1 MAKQRKG
8 ISKAL
13 KKGKV
18 ESGFTIDESADDSG
32 FGTPKTKEKSLS
44 QAAKEQNE
52 FNSRYGFSA
61 DVNSENYDNS
71 KGEVPEEYA
80 GAVNSWSDYRMVP
93 KMRQEDQS
101 DNVKSSSETPI
112 KSSANYTSPSSSRS
126 DKIYNDGFNIVDILR
141 RKGYEDGT
149 IFDESDRPTLDN
161 PMGKG
166 LDEKTNKMST
176 KPAGKVDSK
185 QGSALVGATKK
196 TEETTQAAPEKM
208 DAMPTKEAG
217 TVSPTQGQSL
227 VTAVQQNP
235 VAQVTQNAV
244 LETGVKDASSPSQ
257 LQQAVQISSEA
268 KKEAQEMES
277 NVDEAISDQATVRM
291 VPYGTL
297 DEEDQPIN
305 IQEQVK
311 TVPGD
316 GTTVSSVISTQGQNF
331 RPSYEQT
338 GSTQDVQQGVADM
351 YAKINEGIPKAVV
364 EKLGIQDYYPNAGR
378 DIAVGTFSGS
388 RIGSQTI
395 YSGAG
400 ALLPMGLYDARK
412 RALKEA
418 ATEKK
423 KQLDKFFDVIETA
436 PQYSKAVNE
445 SWNNWLNDNLAKYN
459 FDADKFL
466 SDPNMRK
473 EYAKRLSNAKDI
485 TYWATWADGYLKDA
499 EKKENYG
506 TAEGIKIA
514 GEIKMAMMDHMDE
527 IASGEKS
534 LKDFIDIDKAKLYQN
549 IIPQMDLIVKEAL
562 DPNRM
567 GKSPINMRTGDVD
580 GKMDPEEF
588 KQQRDQFVIKA
599 KSGTL
604 GKDEYLSGF
613 KKFFTGDYEQV
624 IDGLIESGKFSA
636 EQKDAAMD
644 YFAGQMQEQIEI
656 NPQFV
661 DNDAL
666 EYARLAEDRRQFNA
680 EFERKKEEGKTP
692 WTVANELMNRTSQS
706 TGKTMQQE
714 LLEARKKGYTGDQL
728 KTYMLR
734 KARELGFP
742 NAEWDANLGTVVMKS
757 PASQYEANNYF
768 PVSTTNKEAFIKLVE
783 VKTVNG
789 KKVKTPVSIPID
801 QFVNDKN
808 AAKKYMFT
816 DGSAVSDD
824 DLTAWKGA
832 YSNNR
837 IAIKPSS
844 YESYY
849 GVAGSQTGQ
858 QRPVNSTT
866 IKDYDPRRAVN
877 IRNSTGQAYAT
888 IPIEGK
894 PGESRAAAL
903 KGTIFVPAD
912 INDPTQ
918 RRVADGMFGNDAKQ
932 FEYTQQGGTSS
943 SSRGSMSSQ

>member
-1 MAKQRKG
+1 MAKRRK
-8 ISKAL
+8 I
-13 KKGKV
+13 
-18 ESGFTIDESADDSG
+18 
-32 FGTPKTKEKSLS
+32 
-44 QAAKEQNE
+44 
-52 FNSRYGFSA
+52 
-61 DVNSENYDNS
+61 
-71 KGEVPEEYA
+71 GEVVSNTAPKAPVSPDVTLGNQDNAVGIDSKTDPEMLKQASKLGETINKKQTPENDQNRFFQSRKLNAEQISPEKAPYT
-80 GAVNSWSDYRMVP
+80 GIRKFSGPDDPSITYSP
-93 KMRQEDQS
+93 KVDGVLDDGNGNVEAIQS
-101 DNVKSSSETPI
+101 QSLL
-112 KSSANYTSPSSSRS
+112 SA
-126 DKIYNDGFNIVDILR
+126 I
-141 RKGYEDGT
+141 
-149 IFDESDRPTLDN
+149 
-161 PMGKG
+161 
-166 LDEKTNKMST
+166 
-176 KPAGKVDSK
+176 KPAGQVDNN
-185 QGSALVGATKK
+185 QGSTLAGVTKAK
-196 TEETTQAAPEKM
+196 
-208 DAMPTKEAG
+208 PTVIPDVVVKPKQKGE
-217 TVSPTQGQSL
+217 SL
-227 VTAVQQNP
+227 VTAIQENP
-235 VAQVTQNAV
+235 VAQVTQNEI
-244 LETGVKDASSPSQ
+244 LNTGVKDASSPSE
-257 LQQAVQISSEA
+257 LQQAVQISNEA
-268 KKEAQEMES
+268 KKEAEKMEGS
-277 NVDEAISDQATVRM
+277 IDEAFSDAAKVTAA
-291 VPYGTL
+291 PYGSFDAL
-297 DEEDQPIN
+297 DAESGVTTQDGVPQPVNVQDQV
-305 IQEQVK
+305 Q

-316 GTTVSSVISTQGQNF
+316 GTAVTSVVSTGGQPV
-331 RPSYEQT
+331 RPTYEQIAT
-338 GSTQDVQQGVADM
+338 TQDAQQGMANM
-351 YAKINEGIPKAVV
+351 YAKLNEGVPKAVV
-364 EKLGIQDYYPNAGR
+364 EKLGVQDYYPNIGR

-400 ALLPMGLYDARK
+400 AALPMGLYDARK

-436 PQYSKAVNE
+436 PQYQKAVNE
-445 SWNNWLNDNLAKYN
+445 SYNNWLNDSLAKHGY
-459 FDADKFL
+459 DADKFL

-485 TYWATWADGYLKDA
+485 TFWATAADNYLKES

-506 TAEGIKIA
+506 TAEGVKIA
-514 GEIKMAMMDHMDE
+514 GEIKMALIDHMDE

-534 LKDFIDIDKAKLYQN
+534 LKDFIDVDKFKLYLN

-567 GKSPINMRTGDVD
+567 GKSPINMRTGDVE

-588 KQQRDQFVIKA
+588 KQQRDEFVIKV

-613 KKFFTGDYEQV
+613 KKFFTGDYERI
-624 IDGLIESGKFSA
+624 IDGLIESGKFSE
-636 EQKDAAMD
+636 EQRDAAID
-644 YFAGQMQEQIEI
+644 YFAGQMQEQIEV

-661 DNDAL
+661 DNDAA
-666 EYARLAEDRRQFNA
+666 EMARIAEDRRQFDL

-692 WTVANELMNRTSQS
+692 WTVANELMNRTNGN

-714 LLEARKKGYTGDQL
+714 LLEARRQGYTGDKL

-742 NAEWDANLGTVVMKS
+742 NAEWDPNLGTVVMKS

-768 PVSTTNKEAFIKLVE
+768 PVSTTSKEAFIKLIE

-789 KKVKTPVSIPID
+789 KKIKTPVSIAID
-801 QFVNDKN
+801 EFVNDKN

-816 DGSAVSDD
+816 DGSNVTDE
-824 DLTAWKGA
+824 DLTSWKDA
-832 YSNNR
+832 YGNNR
-837 IAIKPSS
+837 VAIKPSS

-849 GVAGSQTGQ
+849 GIAGSQTGK

-866 IKDYDPRRAVN
+866 IVDYDPRRAVN

-888 IPIEGK
+888 IPVEGK
-894 PGESRAAAL
+894 PGENRAVAL

-932 FEYTQQGGTSS
+932 FQYTQQGGTSS
-943 SSRGSMSSQ
+943 SSSGSMSSQ

>member
-1 MAKQRKG
+1 MAKKRRKIAEVVSNEPAKKPVSSDAALG
-8 ISKAL
+8 NQGKEVSIEPKAEPITESTAVATNA
-13 KKGKV
+13 V
-18 ESGFTIDESADDSG
+18 EST
-32 FGTPKTKEKSLS
+32 
-44 QAAKEQNE
+44 
-52 FNSRYGFSA
+52 
-61 DVNSENYDNS
+61 
-71 KGEVPEEYA
+71 
-80 GAVNSWSDYRMVP
+80 
-93 KMRQEDQS
+93 
-101 DNVKSSSETPI
+101 
-112 KSSANYTSPSSSRS
+112 
-126 DKIYNDGFNIVDILR
+126 
-141 RKGYEDGT
+141 
-149 IFDESDRPTLDN
+149 
-161 PMGKG
+161 
-166 LDEKTNKMST
+166 
-176 KPAGKVDSK
+176 
-185 QGSALVGATKK
+185 
-196 TEETTQAAPEKM
+196 
-208 DAMPTKEAG
+208 
-217 TVSPTQGQSL
+217 PTQGKSL

-235 VAQVTQNAV
+235 VAQVTQNQV

-277 NVDEAISDQATVRM
+277 NVDEALSDVAKVTTA
-291 VPYGTL
+291 PYGSF
-297 DEEDQPIN
+297 DEEDAESMATAQAGNTAPTSATTTTTTTEGVPTIDVQGQSET
-305 IQEQVK
+305 I
-311 TVPGD
+311 PGD
-316 GTTVSSVISTQGQNF
+316 GSTVSNVVSTKGEVIK
-331 RPSYEQT
+331 PSYEQT
-338 GSTQDVQQGVADM
+338 GSTQDVQQGVVDM

-445 SWNNWLNDNLAKYN
+445 SWNNWLNENLAKYN

-485 TYWATWADGYLKDA
+485 TYWTTWADGYLKEAD
-499 EKKENYG
+499 KKENYG

-514 GEIKMAMMDHMDE
+514 GQIKMAVMDHMDE

-549 IIPQMDLIVKEAL
+549 IIPQMDLIIKETL

-588 KQQRDQFVIKA
+588 RQQRDEFVIKV

-613 KKFFTGDYEQV
+613 KKFFTGDYEQI
-624 IDGLIESGKFSA
+624 IDGLIKSGKFSE
-636 EQKDAAMD
+636 EQRDAAID
-644 YFAGQMQEQIEI
+644 YFAGQMQEQIEM
-656 NPQFV
+656 NPQFI
-661 DNDAL
+661 DNDSF
-666 EYARLAEDRRQFNA
+666 EYARLAQQDKHFNLSRQDDIRRG
-680 EFERKKEEGKTP
+680 ETP
-692 WTVANELMNRTSQS
+692 WTVQNNLMNIQNAS
-706 TGKTMQQE
+706 GKTMQQE
-714 LLEARKKGYTGDQL
+714 LLEARKKGYTGDRL
-728 KTYMLR
+728 KVYMLR

-742 NAEWDANLGTVVMKS
+742 NAEWDPNLGTVVMKS
-757 PASQYEANNYF
+757 PASQYESSHYF
-768 PVSTTNKEAFIKLVE
+768 GINTTNQEAFIKLYE
-783 VKTVNG
+783 IKTVNG
-789 KKVKTPVSIPID
+789 KRVKTPVSIPID

-808 AAKKYMFT
+808 ATKKYTFT
-816 DGSAVSDD
+816 DGSAVSDQ
-824 DLTAWKGA
+824 DLTDWKGA

-849 GVAGSQTGQ
+849 GIAGSQTGK

-877 IRNSTGQAYAT
+877 IRNSTGQAYAS

-903 KGTIFVPAD
+903 KGTIFVAAD
-912 INDPTQ
+912 INDPIQ
-918 RRVADGMFGNDAKQ
+918 RRSADGMFGDDANQMK
-932 FEYTQQGGTSS
+932 YTTQGDSYRTSS
-943 SSRGSMSSQ
+943 TDVSYGNE

>member
-1 MAKQRKG
+1 MRKKRKIAEVVSNEPAKKPVSSDVTLGDQGKEVS
-8 ISKAL
+8 IQPKAEPVTESTAVATDT
-13 KKGKV
+13 V
-18 ESGFTIDESADDSG
+18 EST
-32 FGTPKTKEKSLS
+32 
-44 QAAKEQNE
+44 
-52 FNSRYGFSA
+52 
-61 DVNSENYDNS
+61 
-71 KGEVPEEYA
+71 
-80 GAVNSWSDYRMVP
+80 
-93 KMRQEDQS
+93 
-101 DNVKSSSETPI
+101 
-112 KSSANYTSPSSSRS
+112 
-126 DKIYNDGFNIVDILR
+126 
-141 RKGYEDGT
+141 
-149 IFDESDRPTLDN
+149 
-161 PMGKG
+161 
-166 LDEKTNKMST
+166 
-176 KPAGKVDSK
+176 
-185 QGSALVGATKK
+185 
-196 TEETTQAAPEKM
+196 
-208 DAMPTKEAG
+208 
-217 TVSPTQGQSL
+217 PTQGKSL
-227 VTAVQQNP
+227 VAAVQQNP
-235 VAQVTQNAV
+235 VAQVTQNQV

-277 NVDEAISDQATVRM
+277 NVDEAITDAAKVTVA
-291 VPYGTL
+291 PYGSF
-297 DEEDQPIN
+297 DEEDAASMATAQAGNTVPTGGTPTIN
-305 IQEQVK
+305 VQEQV
-311 TVPGD
+311 TSVPGD
-316 GTTVSSVISTQGQNF
+316 GSAVSGVVSTKGEAIK
-331 RPSYEQT
+331 PSYEQM
-338 GSTQDVQQGVADM
+338 GSTQDVQQGVVDM

-499 EKKENYG
+499 DKKENYG

-567 GKSPINMRTGDVD
+567 GKSPINMRTGDVE

-588 KQQRDQFVIKA
+588 RQQRDQFVIKA

-636 EQKDAAMD
+636 EQRDAAID
-644 YFAGQMQEQIEI
+644 YFAGQMQEQVEV

-661 DNDAL
+661 DNDAA
-666 EYARLAEDRRQFNA
+666 EMARIAEDRRQFDL

-692 WTVANELMNRTSQS
+692 WTVQNELMNKPNAN
-706 TGKTMQQE
+706 TGKNMQQE
-714 LLEARKKGYTGDQL
+714 LLEARKKGYTGADL

-734 KARELGFP
+734 KAREMGFP
-742 NAEWDANLGTVVMKS
+742 NAQWDEHLGTVVMKS
-757 PASQYEANNYF
+757 PASQYESSNYWN
-768 PVSTTNKEAFIKLVE
+768 VNTTNQQASIKLF
-783 VKTVNG
+783 KKQGG
-789 KKVKTPVSIPID
+789 KWVPFSMPLSDFVADQSAAGKYKFDDGSPVTSED
-801 QFVNDKN
+801 QNAWKN
-808 AAKKYMFT
+808 AWKQNSVAIRP
-816 DGSAVSDD
+816 SA
-824 DLTAWKGA
+824 
-832 YSNNR
+832 
-837 IAIKPSS
+837 

-849 GVAGSQTGQ
+849 GVSGSGTGI

-866 IKDYDPRRAVN
+866 IKDYDPKRAVN
-877 IRNSTGQAYAT
+877 IKNSVGTGYGYT
-888 IPIEGK
+888 VLKDDNGKIIPGADGQPQYTK
-894 PGESRAAAL
+894 TAL
-903 KGTIFVPAD
+903 KGTIYTVTD
-912 INDPTQ
+912 INDQTQ
-918 RRVADGMFGNDAKQ
+918 RRVADGLFGNDAKQ
-932 FEYTQQGGTSS
+932 FQYTQQGGTSS
-943 SSRGSMSSQ
+943 SSSGSMSSQ

>member
-18 ESGFTIDESADDSG
+18 ESAYKVDESAEDSG

-52 FNSRYGFSA
+52 FNSRYSFSA
-61 DVNSENYDNS
+61 DVNSKNYDNS

-93 KMRQEDQS
+93 KTREEDKVDAS
-101 DNVKSSSETPI
+101 KMGPESSGKSIPSGV
-112 KSSANYTSPSSSRS
+112 NYTSPSSSKS
-126 DKIYNDGFNIVDILR
+126 DKIYNNGFNVVDILR
-141 RKGYEDGT
+141 RKGYHAGT

-161 PMGKG
+161 PNGKG
-166 LDEKTNKMST
+166 LD
-176 KPAGKVDSK
+176 P
-185 QGSALVGATKK
+185 
-196 TEETTQAAPEKM
+196 KM
-208 DAMPTKEAG
+208 DKMPTNEAG

-227 VTAVQQNP
+227 IAAVQQNP

-277 NVDEAISDQATVRM
+277 NVDEALSSVAKATTKE
-291 VPYGTL
+291 GTPTI
-297 DEEDQPIN
+297 DV
-305 IQEQVK
+305 QEQVE

-338 GSTQDVQQGVADM
+338 GSTQDVQNGVVDM

-445 SWNNWLNDNLAKYN
+445 SWNNWLNENLAKYN

-473 EYAKRLSNAKDI
+473 EYANRLSNAKDI

-534 LKDFIDIDKAKLYQN
+534 LKNFIDIDKAKLYQN

-567 GKSPINMRTGDVD
+567 GKSPINMRTGDVE

-588 KQQRDQFVIKA
+588 RQQRDQFVIKA

-624 IDGLIESGKFSA
+624 IDGLIESGKFSE

-644 YFAGQMQEQIEI
+644 YFAGQMQEQIEV

-661 DNDAL
+661 DNDAA
-666 EYARLAEDRRQFNA
+666 EMARIAEDRRQFDL

-692 WTVANELMNRTSQS
+692 WTVQNELMNKTNAN
-706 TGKTMQQE
+706 TGKNMQQE
-714 LLEARKKGYTGDQL
+714 LLEARKKGYTGTQL

-734 KARELGFP
+734 KAREMGFP
-742 NAEWDANLGTVVMKS
+742 NAQWDDHLGTVIMKS
-757 PASQYEANNYF
+757 PASQYEASNYWN
-768 PVSTTNKEAFIKLVE
+768 VSTTGQQASIKLF
-783 VKTVNG
+783 KKQGG
-789 KKVKTPVSIPID
+789 KWVPFSMPLSDFVADQNAAGKYKFDDGSPVTAED
-801 QFVNDKN
+801 QGAWKN
-808 AAKKYMFT
+808 A
-816 DGSAVSDD
+816 
-824 DLTAWKGA
+824 WKQN
-832 YSNNR
+832 S
-837 IAIKPSS
+837 IAIKPSA

-849 GVAGSQTGQ
+849 GVSGSGTGT

-866 IKDYDPRRAVN
+866 IKDYDPKRAVN
-877 IRNSTGQAYAT
+877 IKNSVGTGYGYSVLKDENGKI
-888 IPIEGK
+888 IPGADGQPQYTK
-894 PGESRAAAL
+894 KAL
-903 KGTIFVPAD
+903 KGTIYTVTD
-912 INDPTQ
+912 INDETQ
-918 RRVADGMFGNDAKQ
+918 RRVADGAFGNDAKQ
-932 FEYTQQGGTSS
+932 FQYTQQGGTSS
-943 SSRGSMSSQ
+943 SSSGSMSSQ